1 MKHLHYDDSG
11 FFIFLISIS
20 LNLYYPSKFIYECDV
35 YHMYSNDG
43 IWCCYEDTKME
54 KE

>member
-1 MKHLHYDDSG
+1 MKHLHYDDLG

-20 LNLYYPSKFIYECDV
+20 LNLYYPLSKFIYEYDV

-43 IWCCYEDTKME
+43 IWVLL
-54 KE
+54 